1 MSSVAQ
7 TIPLSPAAQ
16 SRRSAC
22 DRCHQ
27 HKLKCERYDV
37 GSVEGVADSS
47 LTACKR
53 CMKAKVQCRMA
64 TNSGSTD
71 NNNNESNNNRGAKRK
86 GTHNEDEG
94 GHEKTPSADTI
105 FSAAFPTNVDIS
117 PNQTTS
123 SGPGGSS
130 LPSTDDALLGN
141 FGAFDFGTGDFSG
154 RGAPALS
161 PTLSVFGNAA
171 PRTQGVL
178 VEDGRGA
185 HHSYLDGLDLTLFGD
200 DSNPLQS
207 NDILTTSSD
216 DSLLSFQTPGPSTLP
231 TSMEPDPSSSSYTMQ
246 DDCRRRLQSLHTTIF
261 SELHHLSGADMDC
274 LLSGR
279 YDTTSLVHPES
290 SSSCDDNGGFIQKL
304 LFASERLI
312 ELVRIL
318 NLAYASVTYDHS
330 HESYPSLSQACDACD
345 SILSGHHHSHSATST
360 PRHPLHTAPR
370 SQLPFLR
377 SRRTSSAFSPP
388 PAPPPQPT
396 ASSVVDL
403 PVIVSFLTCYVGL
416 MVIYRNVL
424 TQALN
429 SLRSTDQYRY
439 LRTRP
444 GSSGSPIAG
453 SSFVKGSAGDTAAV
467 GRRGVPPLSALGVS
481 YDAGS
486 SNSGSPQQAL
496 RIRILT
502 EVLSHMI
509 ERVEDAWDSV
519 TTDEHGDLG
528 CEEDKHSYHH
538 HHQQQQ
544 QQPHSRH
551 GVGSRRQQET
561 VSKVLFGRTGT
572 TGLLEQMLAYE
583 GFHTGEEE
591 GWKSGQRCIMA
602 LLKTMRKLV
611 RDGGFK

>member
-1 MSSVAQ
+1 
-7 TIPLSPAAQ
+7 
-16 SRRSAC
+16 
-22 DRCHQ
+22 
-27 HKLKCERYDV
+27 
-37 GSVEGVADSS
+37 
-47 LTACKR
+47 
-53 CMKAKVQCRMA
+53 
-64 TNSGSTD
+64 
-71 NNNNESNNNRGAKRK
+71 
-86 GTHNEDEG
+86 
-94 GHEKTPSADTI
+94 
-105 FSAAFPTNVDIS
+105 
-117 PNQTTS
+117 
-123 SGPGGSS
+123 
-130 LPSTDDALLGN
+130 
-141 FGAFDFGTGDFSG
+141 
-154 RGAPALS
+154 
-161 PTLSVFGNAA
+161 
-171 PRTQGVL
+171 
-178 VEDGRGA
+178 
-185 HHSYLDGLDLTLFGD
+185 
-200 DSNPLQS
+200 
-207 NDILTTSSD
+207 
-216 DSLLSFQTPGPSTLP
+216 
-231 TSMEPDPSSSSYTMQ
+231 MQ

-318 NLAYASVTYDHS
+318 NLAYASRLFAS
-330 HESYPSLSQACDACD
+330 
-345 SILSGHHHSHSATST
+345 
-360 PRHPLHTAPR
+360 
-370 SQLPFLR
+370 
-377 SRRTSSAFSPP
+377 

-396 ASSVVDL
+396 SSSVVDL

-429 SLRSTDQYRY
+429 SLRSTDQYRH

-453 SSFVKGSAGDTAAV
+453 SSFGKGSAGDTAAV

-561 VSKVLFGRTGT
+561 VSKVLFGRAGT

-611 RDGGFK
+611 RDGGFT